1 MSNHHKKHAPRS
13 VSIAIV
19 SVSTTR
25 SLSNDHSGHWMVEQ
39 ARLKGHT
46 VNHHQVIDDEAELI
60 GRAVQ
65 NLVSD
70 HRIQVIILTGGTD
83 ISARDVTI
91 EAVKPMLTKELLAF
105 SALFSQLSY
114 AQVDSAAIMSRA
126 TAGLIADTIVFC
138 LPGSLKACQLACEKL
153 IFPELGH
160 LVHHIQKG

>member
-1 MSNHHKKHAPRS
+1 MSNLHKKQAPRS

-19 SVSTTR
+19 SVSSTR
-25 SLSNDHSGHWMVEQ
+25 SLSNDQSGHWMVKQ

-46 VNHHQVIDDEAELI
+46 VNNHQVVDDDAELI
-60 GRAVQ
+60 GRIVQ

-70 HRIQVIILTGGTD
+70 DRNQVIILTGGTG
-83 ISARDVTI
+83 ISLRDVTI
-91 EAVKPMLTKELLAF
+91 EAVKPMLTKELVAF
-105 SALFSQLSY
+105 SALFSHLSY

-126 TAGLIADTIVFC
+126 TAGIIDDTIVFC

-160 LVHHIQKG
+160 LAHHVQKG